1 MKNRF
6 KTTYKNGL
14 KILKFDDTEIK
25 EYEFYQQEYQLY
37 ESSISIDDKT
47 INEIVVC
54 NKLPFGKQGFK
65 YFTGYKDTKKIDL
78 YACIF
83 FPEISIY
90 NRYFDQTKC
99 MYFVIK
105 DEKLFDHYVKIW
117 EKVSNMIKKLQ

>member
-65 YFTGYKDTKKIDL
+65 YFTGYKDSKKNRPLCMHIL
-78 YACIF
+78 SRNKYIQQIF
-83 FPEISIY
+83 
-90 NRYFDQTKC
+90 
-99 MYFVIK
+99 
-105 DEKLFDHYVKIW
+105 
-117 EKVSNMIKKLQ
+117 